1 MENKI
6 ACIKNGLVENII
18 ICDDNFA
25 QTLGYD
31 QVVNITSLQ
40 IPIDIGMKYEN
51 AIFLMPPDETH
62 SDWWNPNIQVT
73 RL

>member
-6 ACIKNGLVENII
+6 ACIKDGLVENII
-18 ICDDNFA
+18 VSSDEFA

-31 QVVNITSLQ
+31 QIVNITNITTLV
-40 IPIDIGMKYEN
+40 DIGMKYEN
-51 AIFLMPPDETH
+51 GMFLMPPDEAH